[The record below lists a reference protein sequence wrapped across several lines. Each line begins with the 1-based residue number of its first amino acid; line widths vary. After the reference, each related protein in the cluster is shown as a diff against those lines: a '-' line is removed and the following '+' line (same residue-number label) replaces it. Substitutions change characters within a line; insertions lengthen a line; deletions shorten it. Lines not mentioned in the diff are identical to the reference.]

1 MRQRRFQKGV
11 YKLSGWVEIFISI
24 VLVIAI
30 VIFSIG
36 LVKNLYDIVTT
47 GHDRMGYFSEFL
59 GNAFQIVIGVEFIK
73 MLCKHTPSTV
83 VEVLMFAMAR
93 QMVVEHT
100 TPVDNLLCVLGI
112 TILFIIRRFLFTDA
126 DKENHYQEQIS
137 EQKKHTFLHRR
148 EDDHTSSKEE
158 IS

>member
-1 MRQRRFQKGV
+1 MRQRKFQKGV
-11 YKLSGWVEIFISI
+11 YKVSGWIEIFISI

-36 LVKNLYDIVTT
+36 LVENLYDIVTE
-47 GHDRMGYFSEFL
+47 GPDRTEYFTEFL

-100 TPVDNLLCVLGI
+100 SPAENLLVVAGI
-112 TILFIIRRFLFTDA
+112 TILFVIRRFLFTEV
-126 DKENHYQEQIS
+126 DKENRYQDEIS
-137 EQKKHTFLHRR
+137 EQKRHSLHQMRAKD
-148 EDDHTSSKEE
+148 E
-158 IS
+158 